1 MPNNRDTVMMLKW
14 AFWIPFFFFFFGNRS
29 ALNLCKLSI
38 LLEFVAILRYFYEL
52 PKSSTRF
59 GSKEYIQCSGMSW
72 NMFKNVSERVPECPK
87 TVGEYHGTYSGI
99 FWNNYASECSTMSS
113 RMSLKRL
120 GIVWDV
126 PECSGTFSGMS

>member
-1 MPNNRDTVMMLKW
+1 MIQIVPEPGLECSRMSRLDCVSEWPRNMLGYV
-14 AFWIPFFFFFFGNRS
+14 FRNVQEHIPKCPRNMCS
-29 ALNLCKLSI
+29 AI
-38 LLEFVAILRYFYEL
+38 
-52 PKSSTRF
+52 
-59 GSKEYIQCSGMSW
+59 SW
-72 NMFKNVSERVPECPK
+72 NMFRHVSERVPECPK